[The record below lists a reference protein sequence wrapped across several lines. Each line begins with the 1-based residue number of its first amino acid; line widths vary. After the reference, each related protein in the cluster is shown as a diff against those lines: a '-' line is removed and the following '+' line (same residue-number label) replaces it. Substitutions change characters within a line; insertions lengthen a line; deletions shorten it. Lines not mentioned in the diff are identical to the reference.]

1 MTQLN
6 SGREDAKHRE
16 TLSLEAKALVSQ
28 QKAAWE
34 LAGENYRLLQ
44 KVRTR
49 TIHSDDLTMICQF
62 NPGRIRSSAAN
73 TSAGAILARP
83 CFLCKANRPPEQR
96 EIPFGEELVIL
107 TNPFPIF
114 PYHLTI
120 PSVGHV
126 PQRISGNLGI
136 MADLSR
142 ALEGFTVLYN
152 GPSCGASA
160 PDHFHFQAGIR
171 GVIPLE
177 DDLRK
182 MPVNRLLTLKAD
194 QLLTVSAFKS
204 NFRRFVL
211 VRSTDKESLTET
223 MESLIGLLGENEGE
237 EPMVNILSW
246 FETGSWNMVLFPRA
260 LQRPFQYYAEDDE
273 KMLVSPAAVE
283 LGGLII
289 LPREKDFV
297 RITPGDLESIFDQ
310 VSLSDE
316 KFELLITSIREL

>member
-1 MTQLN
+1 MNQLF
-6 SGREDAKHRE
+6 SGREDAKFGE
-16 TLSLEAKALVSQ
+16 NLSLKAKALVIQ
-28 QKAAWE
+28 QKAAWR
-34 LAGENYRLLQ
+34 LAGENYRLLE

-49 TIHSDDLTMICQF
+49 TFHLDDLTMICQY

-73 TSAGAILARP
+73 TSAGAIVSRP
-83 CFLCKANRPPEQR
+83 CFLCKANRPSEQR

-120 PSVGHV
+120 PSLRHI
-126 PQRISGNLGI
+126 PQRISGNLGM

-171 GVIPLE
+171 GIIPLE

-182 MPVNRLLTLKAD
+182 MPVSRLLTLKDGKILRIA
-194 QLLTVSAFKS
+194 AFKS

-211 VRSTDKESLTET
+211 VRSPEKTPLTET
-223 MESLIGLLGENEGE
+223 LEYLIGILGENGVE
-237 EPMVNILSW
+237 EPMVNILMW
-246 FETGSWNMVLFPRA
+246 YEAGFWNVIFFPRA
-260 LQRPFQYYAEDDE
+260 RQRPSQFYAEGDE
-273 KMLVSPAAVE
+273 KILVSPAAVE

-289 LPREKDFV
+289 LPREEDFV
-297 RITPGDLESIFDQ
+297 RITPGDLESIFNQ
-310 VSLSDE
+310 VSLNDE
-316 KFELLITSIREL
+316 NFEQLIRRIV

>member
-1 MTQLN
+1 MAQFIY
-6 SGREDAKHRE
+6 GKEDAKYVE
-16 TLSLEAKALVSQ
+16 NLSLKAKCLVSQ
-28 QKAAWE
+28 QKAAWN
-34 LAGENYRLLQ
+34 LAGENYRLLD

-49 TIHSDDLTMICQF
+49 TFHSDDLTMICQF

-120 PSVGHV
+120 PSVNHV

-171 GVIPLE
+171 GVMPLE

-182 MPVNRLLTLKAD
+182 MPVNRLLTLKD
-194 QLLTVSAFKS
+194 GKILRIGAFKS
-204 NFRRFVL
+204 DFRRFVL
-211 VRSTDKESLTET
+211 VRSSEKAPLTET
-223 MESLIGLLGENEGE
+223 LEYLIGILGENGGE
-237 EPMVNILSW
+237 EPMVNILMW
-246 FETGSWNMVLFPRA
+246 YETVSWNVVFFPRA
-260 LQRPFQYYAEDDE
+260 KQRPFQYYAEGD
-273 KMLVSPAAVE
+273 KKLLVSPAAVE

-289 LPREKDFV
+289 LPREEDFV

-310 VSLSDE
+310 VSLSDQN
-316 KFELLITSIREL
+316 FELLVRSIGEL